1 MSGPPSPPPPFA
13 PLSAPTGAYGLEG
26 GMRPSTPP
34 AWGPLPASVV
44 QFPEVW
50 SRSQDLPGLPWCIA
64 KGIAKGA
71 LLIFFAVLLPIEILY
86 TVFGAPDVALHH
98 SISVALLTYGGGALA
113 VTSAGFTAFQTT
125 RVYGFFRFANRAA
138 KLTYQYILATLLIF
152 TLGPY
157 AVNISGVTAVL
168 GLHLNF
174 ADVMY
179 LFMIPTTIALLA
191 AFVTLYEDVTHPGE
205 RLPWDFPI
213 SRRTRKR
220 REREMAAYLGVP
232 PPG

>member
-1 MSGPPSPPPPFA
+1 MSGLPPPPASPSSTLSPPPP
-13 PLSAPTGAYGLEG
+13 PPAPTTS
-26 GMRPSTPP
+26 PVSPP
-34 AWGPLPASVV
+34 PFI

-50 SRSQDLPGLPWCIA
+50 SRRQDLPGLPWCIA

-71 LLIFFAVLLPIEILY
+71 LLIFFVVLLPIEILY
-86 TVFGAPDVALHH
+86 TVFGASDVALHH
-98 SISVALLTYGGGALA
+98 SITVALLIYGGGALA

-125 RVYGFFRFANRAA
+125 RAYGFFRLANRVA

-157 AVNISGVTAVL
+157 VLTLSGVTGAVTF
-168 GLHLNF
+168 HINV

-179 LFMIPTTIALLA
+179 LFMIPTSIAVMA
-191 AFVTLYEDVTHPGE
+191 AFVTFYEDVKHPGE

-213 SRRTRKR
+213 SRRKR
-220 REREMAAYLGVP
+220 RRREAEMAAYIGVP
-232 PPG
+232 PPP